1 MRRQFVLALVPEIK
15 KCIQQVGPQ
24 WCLLRFKPSR
34 AMIKAGVCPAL
45 SGLFC
50 GYSEDEVLQKCIAW
64 LNAISFKSLHGI
76 GVTDQVKF
84 RVTGRFELV
93 NRGPFVAVVES
104 YNKSAEPVVWLN
116 GLQGHVPI
124 NQLTRVVSMRQQVA
138 A

>member
-1 MRRQFVLALVPEIK
+1 MVPAA
-15 KCIQQVGPQ
+15 IQTIQGNDQ
-24 WCLLRFKPSR
+24 GR
-34 AMIKAGVCPAL
+34 VCPAL

-50 GYSEDEVLQKCIAW
+50 GYSEDEVLQKCVAW
-64 LNAISFKSLHGI
+64 LNTISFKSLHGI

-84 RVTGRFELV
+84 RVTGRFELAI
-93 NRGPFVAVVES
+93 RGPFVAVVES
-104 YNKSAEPVVWLN
+104 YNNSAEPVVWLN

>member
-24 WCLLRFKPSR
+24 WFLLRFKPSR

-50 GYSEDEVLQKCIAW
+50 GYSEDEVLHKCIAW

-84 RVTGRFELV
+84 RVTGRFELAI
-93 NRGPFVAVVES
+93 RGPFVVVVS
-104 YNKSAEPVVWLN
+104 TYNKSAEPVVWLN
-116 GLQGHVPI
+116 GLQGQIPI
-124 NQLTRVVSMRQQVA
+124 TQLTRVISMRQQVA